1 MAAWGNMSMDG
12 SIGYNSADPMDI
24 ENVRKQVAEE
34 QAKEL
39 QENLARMRLE
49 NRTPPQKTRNKNNI
63 PAASKRF
70 GNGSDSEFS
79 KELEEK
85 WTPPQRKNSIETVAS
100 DCRRQ
105 RSIGDDDDDQSEEI
119 QELLGKGLINQEEA
133 ENLQQGQKMQRR
145 LNRAA
150 RQFSDSEFQ
159 RPPRF
164 DSDGIPVNWSRDS
177 AQLRKSRAQFIL
189 VQLKRGDAEY
199 DQIHMEMADAGLDV
213 VQAFRLQNVHLL
225 DRFKAEIDEIYRR
238 RESGIIQPVALEFLL
253 L

>member
-1 MAAWGNMSMDG
+1 MAVWGNMSMDG

-39 QENLARMRLE
+39 QEHLARMRLE
-49 NRTPPQKTRNKNNI
+49 NGTPPQKTRNKDNI
-63 PAASKRF
+63 PAVSKRF
-70 GNGSDSEFS
+70 GDGSDSECS

-85 WTPPQRKNSIETVAS
+85 WTPPQRKSSMDTVAS
-100 DCRRQ
+100 GCRRR
-105 RSIGDDDDDQSEEI
+105 RSIGDLDDDDDQSEEI

-145 LNRAA
+145 LNRAT
-150 RQFSDSEFQ
+150 RQYSESEFQ

-199 DQIHMEMADAGLDV
+199 DQIHEEMAEAGLDV
-213 VQAFRLQNVHLL
+213 VEAFRLQNVHLL
-225 DRFKAEIDEIYRR
+225 DRFKAEMDEIYRR
-238 RESGIIQPVALEFLL
+238 RESGII
-253 L
+253 